1 MPVPSADKVV
11 APNRLREARLAAGIP
26 TAKEVAAR
34 IPSEPTVYIPLEK
47 GLRYPSEIEFGRL
60 PLILGRP
67 VEWLF
72 PDNHADIRARL
83 ADGTAGEVGDVSA
96 IYGVLAGPQR
106 LLVRPEELTWT
117 DRHPRP
123 GRHVDVFLSL
133 SCSTQQAPN
142 LLQDTV
148 AVCEALGVDFVA
160 AAGPGG
166 CCGSP
171 AVRLLQKGEV
181 VGQQWVSAKARKLTR
196 LGVTTNVN
204 WCTGCQINVTR
215 EMERRETEEGV
226 RHPLREVQILTF
238 LEERVRELGDRVPWK
253 REVRRRVA
261 AEGHWFGHDIHRT
274 AQLATTRLLA
284 MVPGVEVVGTYEG
297 HSPGSPCAY
306 RARHG
311 IEERAPHLTD
321 LVPEPRT
328 IDEVRERRE
337 RLADELNA
345 MGADTVSCQHQD
357 CHLLW
362 SYYASERL
370 SVVHGV
376 SVLAEALGVRHPDR
390 YQAAARLAD
399 PEAVLEQT
407 RPVWTAWNMPEDE
420 AREHAY
426 ELADPRFAAR
436 PTLCACG
443 NERCDEKVIT
453 VDVLTATIR
462 PAATALTPSQ
472 QPEH

>member
-1 MPVPSADKVV
+1 VASPDPAKVI

-26 TAKEVAAR
+26 TAKELAAR
-34 IPSEPTVYIPLEK
+34 IPAEPTVYIPLEK
-47 GLRYPSEIEFGRL
+47 GLRYPGEVEFERL

-67 VEWLF
+67 IEWLF
-72 PDNHADIRARL
+72 PEHHADIRARL
-83 ADGTAGEVGDVSA
+83 AEGTAGEVGDVSA
-96 IYGVLAGPQR
+96 IYRDLIGPQR
-106 LLVRPEELTWT
+106 LLIRPDEVTWT

-123 GRHVDVFLSL
+123 GRKVEVFLSL
-133 SCSTQQAPN
+133 SCSTQQAPS

-171 AVRLLQKGEV
+171 AVRILQKGEV
-181 VGQQWVSAKARKLTR
+181 VGQQWVSAKERKLAQ

-204 WCTGCQINVTR
+204 WCTGCQINLTR
-215 EMERRETEEGV
+215 ELERREREEHIS
-226 RHPLREVQILTF
+226 HPMREVQILTF

-261 AEGHWFGHDIHRT
+261 AEGHWYGHDIHRA

-284 MVPGVEVVGTYEG
+284 MVPGVEVVGLYDG
-297 HSPGSPCAY
+297 HSAGSPCAY

-311 IEERAPHLTD
+311 IEERAPGAAPL
-321 LVPEPRT
+321 LPEPRT

-337 RLADELNA
+337 HVADALNA
-345 MGADTVSCQHQD
+345 IGADTVSCQHQD

-376 SVLAEALGVRHPDR
+376 SVLAEALGVQHPDR

-407 RPVWTAWNMPEDE
+407 RQIWSAWEMPEEE
-420 AREHAY
+420 ARGHAY
-426 ELADPRFAAR
+426 ELADPRFAFGATR
-436 PTLCACG
+436 CG
-443 NERCDEKVIT
+443 CGKERCGEDLIS
-453 VDVLTATIR
+453 VDVLTAT
-462 PAATALTPSQ
+462 T
-472 QPEH
+472 QPVT